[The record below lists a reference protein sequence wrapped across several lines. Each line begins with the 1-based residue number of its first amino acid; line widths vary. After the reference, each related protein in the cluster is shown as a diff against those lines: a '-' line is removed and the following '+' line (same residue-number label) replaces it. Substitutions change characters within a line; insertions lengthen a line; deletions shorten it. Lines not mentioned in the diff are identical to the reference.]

1 MKTLTVLTHRIT
13 VPAAPAPLPEGVQNG
28 LDTIIF
34 WVQAIGGS
42 IAVLGLMILAIGL
55 FFAHRNGTGAEFMGK
70 VGWWVAGALLF
81 GLAGVIAPIFLGL

>member
-1 MKTLTVLTHRIT
+1 MNQVSILNRLP
-13 VPAAPAPLPEGVQNG
+13 VPSEPAPLPDGVQNG

-34 WVQAIGGS
+34 WVQTIGGS

-55 FFAHRNGTGAEFMGK
+55 FFAHRNNGGGEFMGK